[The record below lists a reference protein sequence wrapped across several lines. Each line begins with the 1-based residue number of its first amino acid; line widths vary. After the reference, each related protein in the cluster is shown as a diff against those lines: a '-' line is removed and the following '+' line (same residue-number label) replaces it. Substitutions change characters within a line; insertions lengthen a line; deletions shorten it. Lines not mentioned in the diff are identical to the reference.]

1 MSMRT
6 HIRAMAHEK
15 AKRQGVRKMNKIRFD
30 PSTGRRMPSWFAV
43 NWERIAIVDIPG
55 GKKQRETKAVKAERR
70 RKRVAA

>member
-43 NWERIAIVDIPG
+43 NWEKIAAVDISG

-70 RKRVAA
+70 RKRAAA

>member
-6 HIRAMAHEK
+6 HIRVMAHEK

-43 NWERIAIVDIPG
+43 NWEKIAAVDISG

-70 RKRVAA
+70 RKRAAA

>member
-15 AKRQGVRKMNKIRFD
+15 VKRQGVRKMNKIRVN
-30 PSTGRRMPSWFAV
+30 PSTGRRAPSWFAV
-43 NWERIAIVDIPG
+43 NWERAAVMDISG

-70 RKRVAA
+70 RKRAAA

>member
-1 MSMRT
+1 MRT

-30 PSTGRRMPSWFAV
+30 PTTGRRMPSWFAV
-43 NWERIAIVDIPG
+43 NWERIAIVDISG

-70 RKRVAA
+70 RKRAAA

>member
-43 NWERIAIVDIPG
+43 NWERIAIVDISG

-70 RKRVAA
+70 RKRAAA

>member
-15 AKRQGVRKMNKIRFD
+15 AKRQGVRKMNKIRFN

-43 NWERIAIVDIPG
+43 NWRKIAMVDISG

-70 RKRVAA
+70 RKRAAA

>member
-15 AKRQGVRKMNKIRFD
+15 AKRNGIHKMNKVRFD

-43 NWERIAIVDIPG
+43 NWEKIATVDISG

-70 RKRVAA
+70 RKRAAA

>member
-15 AKRQGVRKMNKIRFD
+15 AKRQGVRKMNKIWFD
-30 PSTGRRMPSWFAV
+30 PSTGCRMPSWFAV
-43 NWERIAIVDIPG
+43 NWEKIATVDISG

-70 RKRVAA
+70 RKRAAA

>member
-15 AKRQGVRKMNKIRFD
+15 AKRQGVCTTNKIRFD

-43 NWERIAIVDIPG
+43 NWKKIAMVDISA
-55 GKKQRETKAVKAERR
+55 GKKQKETKAVKAERR
-70 RKRVAA
+70 RKRAAA

>member
-1 MSMRT
+1 MRT

-43 NWERIAIVDIPG
+43 NWERIAIVDISG

>member
-43 NWERIAIVDIPG
+43 NWERIAIVDISG

>member
-15 AKRQGVRKMNKIRFD
+15 AKRQGVRKMNKVRFD
-30 PSTGRRMPSWFAV
+30 PSTGRRMPSWFVV
-43 NWERIAIVDIPG
+43 NWEKIAAVDISG

-70 RKRVAA
+70 RKRAAA